1 MLSPGCKPGDKESDP
16 LITALINSDGD
27 EAAEVGGSGSL
38 VQAAKG
44 DIFPFRS
51 FSRKG
56 QHEWVGESKKVFLW
70 ISPACLFSS
79 HPELAFLE
87 KAAQSFQWG
96 ID

>member
-1 MLSPGCKPGDKESDP
+1 MLSPGCRPGDKESDL

-27 EAAEVGGSGSL
+27 EAAEVGRSGSL

-56 QHEWVGESKKVFLW
+56 QHEWVGESKEVFFVDF
-70 ISPACLFSS
+70 SRLFVFFTS
-79 HPELAFLE
+79 
-87 KAAQSFQWG
+87 
-96 ID
+96 